1 MMKFLLSKHSRS
13 IFIFALLSL
22 FMCMAA
28 GKVYAEERNPVVKID
43 NTSYTSSGTEVTLRL
58 WMFNWKYAVPN
69 TKKYNARFTGDVS
82 LYIDDKE
89 VGKLNSMWGLISG
102 SSYTFF
108 KDEPGIVGKSSDINL
123 DGTNV
128 GTAQFQD
135 LKSVQTCPYNNNT
148 TENSW
153 YTVDLKLSFNKSFS
167 YYGHKITVKGK
178 WQDQSSGS
186 VVEKNVTL
194 ANDINGFVRPIN
206 LKVQPSGDNMVF
218 SWKQQGYNNNASTL
232 GKWIVYKRED
242 GNNVKLGEVA
252 ANEHSLSIE
261 KKQYSCSNGYI
272 MTFLPNVCEGEET
285 VCGLTTSLAA
295 TGHQIN
301 DDDICQMCGHSFFR
315 YHTSDGNIVDI
326 SGKDFGANVVSHEVV
341 DGECVIEFDAPIT
354 KIPQYAFKT
363 TKLVGELRIPNT
375 VTSIQDYAFN
385 LCTGL
390 TGNLVI
396 PNSVTEI
403 GNNAFYKCTGF
414 NGTLTLS
421 SNLKTIGDNAFY
433 ECSGFTG
440 SLTLPN
446 SVTTIG
452 RSAFIFCNSFT
463 NLELPKALSAI
474 PYQAFRNCSGLSGNL
489 VIPDG
494 VTEIGE
500 YAFYGC
506 PGFKGTLKLSSN
518 LKTIGKYA
526 FYSCSGFTKIEFPET
541 MSLNVI
547 PEWTFWGCTS
557 LSGNLVIPNSVT
569 KIGDNAFYNC
579 KGFNGTLTLSN
590 NLKVIGEN
598 AFEQCSGFTGA
609 LTLPN
614 SLTTIESMT
623 FMGCSGF
630 TGNLTIPNSVTT
642 IGSYAFNNCSGFT
655 GDLIIPNSVTKIG
668 NEAFSDCSGFT
679 GNLTISNSVTTI
691 GNYTFFRCSGF
702 TGDLI
707 IPNSVT
713 TIGIEAFSYC
723 SEFKGNLTIPNS
735 VTTIEERAFL
745 GCSGFTGN
753 LTIPNSVTT
762 IGPSAFLGCS
772 GFTGNLTISNSV
784 TTIGKQAFYECYG
797 FTGDLTIPNS
807 VTTIENSTF
816 ENCFGFKGKLT
827 IPNSVTTIG
836 NSAFGGCFGFT
847 GKLTIPNSVTTIG
860 NSAFGGCSGF
870 TGKLTIPNSVT
881 TIGYSA
887 FGGCSGFTGDLIIPN
902 SVTTIG
908 NLAFRGCSGFTGDLS
923 LPKSLE
929 IVGSLSFTNCKKIKT
944 IKFQSLPKV
953 LDGSLDNYINYKA
966 IFSLSD
972 DSYISDKA
980 SGTVNAIS
988 YTRVMTSNW
997 GTLVL
1002 PYPLKL
1008 TGNEPYRLYSI
1019 DNMTGE
1025 ELVLKQL
1032 EGVVAAGTPCV
1043 VKRNGSEAELTFGNN
1058 KAKLNM
1064 AINDQLMD
1072 GMNFS
1077 GTYWT
1082 KDVTNG
1088 YIIAKDCFWSVAELN
1103 KSDLVKGVKVKPFRA
1118 WLDGTSPNGASQLS
1132 ICVSDTA
1139 TGIGAAG
1146 TIDVLNDTATEYYD
1160 LSGKRLDEPQKGVNI
1175 VRMKSGKTMKI
1186 IIK

>member
-28 GKVYAEERNPVVKID
+28 GKASAAGLNPVVKID
-43 NTSYTSSGTEVTLRL
+43 NTSYTSSGTEVTLKL
-58 WMFNWKYAVPN
+58 WMFNWKYAAFSP
-69 TKKYNARFTGDVS
+69 KQYNARFTGDVY

-89 VGKLNSMWGLISG
+89 VANLNEMWLLISG

-108 KDEPGIVGKSSDINL
+108 KDEPGIVGKSSGINL

-128 GTAQFQD
+128 GTAQLQD
-135 LKSVQTCPYNNNT
+135 FKSGQTYPYNSNT
-148 TENSW
+148 TDKSW
-153 YTVDLKLSFNKSFS
+153 STVDLKLSFNKSFS

-178 WQDQSSGS
+178 WQDQSSG
-186 VVEKNVTL
+186 TL
-194 ANDINGFVRPIN
+194 VAKDVALDNEINGFVRPVN
-206 LKVQPSGDNMVF
+206 LSAQPSGDNMVF

-285 VCGLTTSLAA
+285 VCGLTTTIAA
-295 TGHQIN
+295 TGHQLK
-301 DDDICQMCGHSFFR
+301 DDICQMCGHSFFR
-315 YHTSDGNIVDI
+315 YHTSDGNKVDI
-326 SGKDFGANVVSHEVV
+326 SRRDFGANVVSHEVV

-836 NSAFGGCFGFT
+836 NSAFGGC
-847 GKLTIPNSVTTIG
+847 
-860 NSAFGGCSGF
+860 
-870 TGKLTIPNSVT
+870 
-881 TIGYSA
+881 
-887 FGGCSGFTGDLIIPN
+887 SGFTGDLIIPN

-953 LDGSLDNYINYKA
+953 LDGSLDNYRNYKA

-972 DSYISDKA
+972 DSYISPEA
-980 SGTVNAIS
+980 TGTVNAIS
-988 YTRVMTSNW
+988 YTRQMSNDW

-1002 PYPLKL
+1002 PYPLTL
-1008 TGNEPYRLYSI
+1008 TGDEPYRLYAISTVSE
-1019 DNMTGE
+1019 D

-1032 EGVVAAGTPCV
+1032 EGVVDAGTPCV
-1043 VKRNGSEAELTFGNN
+1043 VHRNN
-1058 KAKLNM
+1058 KESELSFKANNADIKKVMYVLSVGDNM
-1064 AINDQLMD
+1064 T
-1072 GMNFS
+1072 FS
-1077 GTYWT
+1077 GTYWP
-1082 KDVTNG
+1082 KEVTDG
-1088 YIIAKDCFWSVAELN
+1088 YVIAKDCFWNVEELKN
-1103 KSDLVKGVKVKPFRA
+1103 SSSVKGVKVKPFRA
-1118 WLDGTSPNGASQLS
+1118 WLDGTSANAPAQLS
-1132 ICVSDTA
+1132 MRIDGST
-1139 TGIGAAG
+1139 TGINA
-1146 TIDVLNDTATEYYD
+1146 IDALNDAEAEYYD
-1160 LSGKRLDEPQKGVNI
+1160 LSGKRLDEPQRGVNI
-1175 VRMKSGKTMKI
+1175 VRMKSGKTKKI